1 MHTQSEFRNIYH
13 FSYYLSNMAVN
24 SQFKHSYRTIYKE
37 CVLRHPLKNE
47 ISGHRKVAHIYH
59 YIRFVQKKEANE
71 KGTEYKGSR
80 KQPSTTTIHMC

>member
-1 MHTQSEFRNIYH
+1 MHTLRDIYH
-13 FSYYLSNMAVN
+13 FSYYLSNIAVN